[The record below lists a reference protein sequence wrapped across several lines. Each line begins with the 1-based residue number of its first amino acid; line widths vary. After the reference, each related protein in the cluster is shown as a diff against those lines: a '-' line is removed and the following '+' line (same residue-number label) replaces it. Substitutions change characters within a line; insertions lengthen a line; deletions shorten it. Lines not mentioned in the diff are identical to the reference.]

1 MNWVLC
7 LGMILACCACAMRPQ
22 EKISAICNDCEQRL
36 LNTSG
41 SYPLSAY
48 LRNMSSTDQHSL
60 VHVYLE
66 GDGRPW
72 IRGKIPASNPTSREL
87 TALRLMMLDQHPSV
101 YLNRPC
107 YGLNSMPTNCGNHL
121 WTADRY
127 SNDVI
132 AVLNQALD
140 QLQRDRMIQKWLLI
154 GHSGGGSV
162 AMLLAQRRSDVA
174 AVVTLAAN
182 LDHRSWTDHFGY
194 LPLQNSLNPIAMPPL
209 PATVLRWHFAAP
221 DDQQVPPFLTAAA
234 AAKDPHARFTM
245 LPDGDHSCCWQ
256 KEWPRILRE
265 MEATIS
271 DNEFP
276 HPPFIP

>member
-1 MNWVLC
+1 MLAATTDCAPGGNC
-7 LGMILACCACAMRPQ
+7 TDSSCGGRLACCACAIRPQ

-87 TALRLMMLDQHPSV
+87 TALRLMMLDQQPSV

-162 AMLLAQRRSDVA
+162 AMLLAQRGYRVLLVGGGVLVGLGGFNLFPKLMVGNRSGG
-174 AVVTLAAN
+174 VVL
-182 LDHRSWTDHFGY
+182 
-194 LPLQNSLNPIAMPPL
+194 
-209 PATVLRWHFAAP
+209 
-221 DDQQVPPFLTAAA
+221 
-234 AAKDPHARFTM
+234 
-245 LPDGDHSCCWQ
+245 
-256 KEWPRILRE
+256 
-265 MEATIS
+265 
-271 DNEFP
+271 
-276 HPPFIP
+276 